1 MDTEPGS
8 TSEGR
13 DRDPGAGY
21 RVALIH
27 HNTLL
32 RAGLCHIFQGAGHEV
47 VWQAGDGT
55 AIVDHLAE
63 TSPDVIVLAWE
74 APGVDVA
81 LVETLAASPIEA
93 PVVILSRPD
102 TDSDLTAILEAGA
115 AGCLSANLGADDFLA
130 SLGMIAQG
138 DMLVSHDMV
147 PVVTNPPGDAQQL
160 QDRLTPRELEVL
172 RALGR
177 GATNQEIAEEMFISQ
192 HTVKIHVRRILAKM
206 ELRNRQQAAAFAA
219 AEGLI

>member
-1 MDTEPGS
+1 
-8 TSEGR
+8 
-13 DRDPGAGY
+13 
-21 RVALIH
+21 
-27 HNTLL
+27 
-32 RAGLCHIFQGAGHEV
+32 LCHIFEGAGHEV

-93 PVVILSRPD
+93 PVVILSQPD
-102 TDSDLTAILEAGA
+102 TDSDLTAILEVGA

-130 SLGMIAQG
+130 SLRMIAQG

-147 PVVTNPPGDAQQL
+147 PIVTNPPGDAQQL

-192 HTVKIHVRRILAKM
+192 HTVKIHVRRILTKM